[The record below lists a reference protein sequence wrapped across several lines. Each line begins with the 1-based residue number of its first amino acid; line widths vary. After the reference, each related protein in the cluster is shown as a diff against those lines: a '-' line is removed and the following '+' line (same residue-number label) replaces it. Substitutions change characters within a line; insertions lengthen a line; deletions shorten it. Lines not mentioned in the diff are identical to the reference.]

1 MKIVEADNWT
11 KDLRL
16 REPFSISFM
25 TFNSVQNIFV
35 RLALENGICGF
46 GAAAPVEEI
55 TGDSFQGCIDVL
67 DTHLSN
73 KFVGLDIEDQKSF
86 LKKAK
91 ESFGSNPAALTAV
104 ETAYFDAFCTMLGIP
119 ISTYFGKKYESFPTS
134 VTLGIEPQDSTI
146 KKAVEFKKQG
156 FKVIKVKTGVS
167 VEEDIE
173 LIKKLREKLGKMM
186 GLRVD
191 VNQGYDSVSLKT
203 FFSATEGCD
212 VEIIE
217 QPLPTENL
225 QQMSKLPEKIRKNC
239 MADES
244 LHVPEDANNLVQKP
258 RPFGSF
264 NIKLM
269 KCGGLS
275 SAREIARIADRA
287 NIPLMWGCMPE
298 SVISISAA
306 LHTALSCKNTKYLD
320 LDGSFDLL
328 DDVAEG
334 GFVLKKG
341 NLFLT
346 SKPGLGVTL
355 KQ

>member
-1 MKIVEADNWT
+1 MKIVEASIWE

-35 RLALENGICGF
+35 RLVLENGICGL

-55 TGDSFQGCIDVL
+55 TGESFQGCVDVL
-67 DTHLSN
+67 DKHLSN
-73 KFVGLDIEDQKSF
+73 EFVGLDIEDQKSF
-86 LKKAK
+86 LKKSK
-91 ESFGSNPAALTAV
+91 VTFVNNPAALTAV

-119 ISTYFGKKYESFPTS
+119 LCTYFGKKHESFPTS
-134 VTLGIEPQDSTI
+134 ITLGIEPQDLMI
-146 KKAVEFKKQG
+146 KKAVELKKQG
-156 FKVIKVKTGVS
+156 FKVIKAKTGIS

-173 LIKKLREKLGKMM
+173 LIKKLREKLGKVM

-191 VNQGYDSVSLKT
+191 ANQGYDSVSLKT
-203 FFSATEGCD
+203 FFSATEGCN

-217 QPLPTENL
+217 QPLPAENI
-225 QQMSKLPEKIRKNC
+225 QKMSKLPEKIRKSC

-244 LHVPEDANNLVQKP
+244 LHAPEDANNLVKKP
-258 RPFGSF
+258 QPFGSF

-269 KCGGLS
+269 KCRGLS
-275 SAREIARIADRA
+275 SAREIAGIAERA
-287 NIPLMWGCMPE
+287 NIPLMWGCMLE

-306 LHTALSCKNTKYLD
+306 LHTALSCQNTKYLD

-328 DDVAEG
+328 DDIAEG
-334 GFVLKKG
+334 GFVLKEG
-341 NLFLT
+341 NLLLT